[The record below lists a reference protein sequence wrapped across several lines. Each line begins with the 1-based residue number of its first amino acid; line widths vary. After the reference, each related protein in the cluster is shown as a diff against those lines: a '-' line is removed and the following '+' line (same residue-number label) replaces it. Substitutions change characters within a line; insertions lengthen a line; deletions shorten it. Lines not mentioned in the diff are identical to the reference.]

1 MAMTTPHR
9 RAPAATLS
17 ILLLIGLAS
26 LGVGYGL
33 WAKTLRIEGVVHTGE
48 VEARWTRVS
57 CAEFHP
63 WPDGT
68 LPGEAEGK
76 DVGVTTASID
86 PADDQLLHITLSNVY
101 PSYAVDCQVHFENN
115 GTIPVIIRG
124 TKVVGGSNLTGCTL
138 SGDNKKTLR
147 CDQLTVVFTDNLG
160 VQLHP
165 HDEAASSLTVHV
177 EQPAAQGETYT
188 FDVLVCMAQWNEEVT
203 AAECFA
209 AGP

>member
-1 MAMTTPHR
+1 MSPRR
-9 RAPAATLS
+9 RAPAAVLS
-17 ILLLIGLAS
+17 VLLLVGLAS
-26 LGVGYGL
+26 LGVRYGL

-63 WPDGT
+63 WPNGN

-76 DVGVTTASID
+76 DVGMTTAIRD
-86 PADDQLLHITLSNVY
+86 PAGDQMLHITLSNVY
-101 PSYAVDCQVHFENN
+101 PSYAVDCQVRLDNN

-124 TKVVGGSNLTGCTL
+124 TTIVAGGNLTNCAL
-138 SGDNKKTLR
+138 SRHNKKTLR
-147 CDQLTVVFTDNLG
+147 CHQPTVVFTDNLG

-165 HDEAASSLTVHV
+165 EDEAASNLTVHV
-177 EQPAAQGETYT
+177 EQPADQGETYA
-188 FDVLVCMAQWNEEVT
+188 FDVMVCMAQWNEEVT
-203 AAECFA
+203 AAQCFA